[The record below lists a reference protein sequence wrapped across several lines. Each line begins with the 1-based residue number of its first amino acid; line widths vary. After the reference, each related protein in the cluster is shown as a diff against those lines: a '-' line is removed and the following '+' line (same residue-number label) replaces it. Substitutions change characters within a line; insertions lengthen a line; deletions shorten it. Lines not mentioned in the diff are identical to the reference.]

1 MSQNDELLKE
11 LEKQLKDSEARFKMY
26 ADKLDNKM
34 IRSDM
39 LESFE
44 LIKQG
49 KLNTNELIKKA
60 EKWQSNLDK

>member
-1 MSQNDELLKE
+1 MSQNDDLLKE
-11 LEKQLKDSEARFKMY
+11 LKRQLKDSETRFKMY

-34 IRSDM
+34 IKADM

-49 KLNTNELIKKA
+49 KLNTNELTKKA
-60 EKWQSNLDK
+60 EQWQSNLDK

>member
-34 IRSDM
+34 MI
-39 LESFE
+39 
-44 LIKQG
+44 
-49 KLNTNELIKKA
+49 
-60 EKWQSNLDK
+60 

>member
-1 MSQNDELLKE
+1 MSQNDDLLKE
-11 LEKQLKDSEARFKMY
+11 LKKQLKDSEERFKMY

-34 IRSDM
+34 IKADM

-49 KLNTNELIKKA
+49 KLNTNELTKKA
-60 EKWQSNLDK
+60 EQWQSNLDK

>member
-1 MSQNDELLKE
+1 MSQNDDLLKE
-11 LEKQLKDSEARFKMY
+11 LKRQLKDSEARFKMY

-34 IRSDM
+34 IKADM

-49 KLNTNELIKKA
+49 KLNTNELTKKA
-60 EKWQSNLDK
+60 EQWQSNLDK